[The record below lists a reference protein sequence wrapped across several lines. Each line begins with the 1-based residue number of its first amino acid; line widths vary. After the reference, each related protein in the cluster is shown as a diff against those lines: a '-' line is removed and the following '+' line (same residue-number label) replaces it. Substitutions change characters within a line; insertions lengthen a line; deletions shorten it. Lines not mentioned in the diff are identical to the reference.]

1 LKRLDAAIKDGV
13 VGSDVDDD
21 ASMSSEWSGENVD
34 NSEDES
40 VNHSDD
46 DALRTIMKAAKSNE
60 KERYLWGGS
69 SRSEWKQHDAEL
81 VLKLLGNFGY
91 GNLEWKKFVALLP
104 LSKAMKLD
112 EIKRMSWSLTLL
124 CLYEAAEDDALEV
137 TRKAEADSTERGT
150 TEGDILAR
158 TGNIEISEL
167 AESNDKTDDERGIL
181 EESFKKLLSVNAS
194 WVEMALGDAV
204 DFSKIPSHRD
214 QKYVQGI
221 IDGNRPSN
229 HLNPVQSKL
238 VADFMDNVWPAL
250 RSRGWKE
257 DEKNRNLYI
266 YQGKT
271 FKSIALVLDAV
282 PKYHPELLSMVHS
295 LISSVAASCKQFA
308 AVYNVTKL
316 DLKCVTAASLKSFL
330 MDFAPMQLLAD
341 RKGAHRIGGLT
352 KRLLSKLVL
361 LHAVHKVS
369 SLEFG
374 FILCCYHSAFITLI
388 VTVPLLLLS
397 RLSRRSIRL
406 PY

>member
-1 LKRLDAAIKDGV
+1 MKRLDAAIKDGV
-13 VGSDVDDD
+13 VGSDVDDN

-34 NSEDES
+34 SSEDES
-40 VNHSDD
+40 VVGDD
-46 DALRTIMKAAKSNE
+46 DALRTIIKATKSNE
-60 KERYLWGGS
+60 RERYLWGGS

-91 GNLEWKKFVALLP
+91 GNLEWKKFIALLP
-104 LSKAMKLD
+104 LSKATKLD
-112 EIKRMSWSLTLL
+112 EIKRMSWSLILL

-137 TRKAEADSTERGT
+137 TRKAEADSSERRT
-150 TEGDILAR
+150 SEGDILAR
-158 TGNIEISEL
+158 T
-167 AESNDKTDDERGIL
+167 ESNDKTDVERDIL

-204 DFSKIPSHRD
+204 DFSKIPSQRD

-238 VADFMDNVWPAL
+238 VSDFMDNVWPAL

-257 DEKNRNLYI
+257 DEKNRNLFI

-282 PKYHPELLSMVHS
+282 PKYHPELMSMVHS
-295 LISSVAASCKQFA
+295 LISSAAASCKQSA

-316 DLKCVTAASLKSFL
+316 DLKCVTAALLKSFL

-341 RKGAHRIGGLT
+341 RKGAHRIGLA

-369 SLEFG
+369 CLEFG
-374 FILCCYHSAFITLI
+374 FILCCHHSAFISQI
-388 VTVPLLLLS
+388 VTVPFLLLS

>member
-1 LKRLDAAIKDGV
+1 MEDEDQQLGKRKRAEHSFNEKEYLKRLDAAIKDGV

-34 NSEDES
+34 NSEVEND
-40 VNHSDD
+40 HHDD
-46 DALRTIMKAAKSNE
+46 DALRTIVKAAKSNE
-60 KERYLWGGS
+60 RERYLWGGS

-91 GNLEWKKFVALLP
+91 GNLEWKKFAALLS

-124 CLYEAAEDDALEV
+124 CLYEAAEVDALEV
-137 TRKAEADSTERGT
+137 TRKAEADSTEKGT
-150 TEGDILAR
+150 MEGDILAR
-158 TGNIEISEL
+158 TGNVESSEL
-167 AESNDKTDDERGIL
+167 AESNDKTDDERDIL
-181 EESFKKLLSVNAS
+181 EESFKKLLSINAG

-204 DFSKIPSHRD
+204 DFSKISRHRD
-214 QKYVQGI
+214 QEYVQGI

-229 HLNPVQSKL
+229 LLNPVQSKL

-257 DEKNRNLYI
+257 DEKNKHLFI

-282 PKYHPELLSMVHS
+282 PKFHPELTSMVHS
-295 LISSVAASCKQFA
+295 LISSIAATCKQPA
-308 AVYNVTKL
+308 AVDNVTKL

-341 RKGAHRIGGLT
+341 RKGAHRIGLV

-369 SLEFG
+369 NIE
-374 FILCCYHSAFITLI
+374 
-388 VTVPLLLLS
+388 
-397 RLSRRSIRL
+397 
-406 PY
+406 

>member
-1 LKRLDAAIKDGV
+1 MKRLDAAFKDGV
-13 VGSDVDDD
+13 VGSDVDED

-40 VNHSDD
+40 VHHGDD

-60 KERYLWGGS
+60 RERYLWGGS

-124 CLYEAAEDDALEV
+124 CLHEAAEDDALEV

-167 AESNDKTDDERGIL
+167 AESNDKTDDERDIL
-181 EESFKKLLSVNAS
+181 EESFKKLLLVNAS

-204 DFSKIPSHRD
+204 DFSKTPSHRD

-257 DEKNRNLYI
+257 DEKNRNLFI

-282 PKYHPELLSMVHS
+282 PKYHPELTSMVAS
-295 LISSVAASCKQFA
+295 LISSVAASCKQSA

-341 RKGAHRIGGLT
+341 RKGAHRIGLA
-352 KRLLSKLVL
+352 KRLLSKLVF

-374 FILCCYHSAFITLI
+374 FILCCYHSAFISQI

-406 PY
+406 PC

>member
-158 TGNIEISEL
+158 TDNIEISEL

>member
-1 LKRLDAAIKDGV
+1 MKRLDAAIKDGV

-46 DALRTIMKAAKSNE
+46 DALRTIMKATKSNE
-60 KERYLWGGS
+60 RERYLWGGS

-104 LSKAMKLD
+104 LSKAMNLD
-112 EIKRMSWSLTLL
+112 EIKRMSWSLILL

-158 TGNIEISEL
+158 NIEISEL

-181 EESFKKLLSVNAS
+181 EESFKKLLSVNSS

-257 DEKNRNLYI
+257 DEKNMFI